1 MRENIRA
8 FVKEGIPL
16 MDAAGMDIS
25 SSEPRIQ
32 NRQLPLLFL
41 YAILL
46 AAMIALLLFGLI
58 AVMHLFQTYC
68 GLPGVS
74 RDLDEGDLLVLSVPV
89 LMALI
94 IAGVLRYAGD
104 KARRVLRPFQG
115 ILLIN
120 AGIPL
125 GLEGPVADM
134 PFAIAEGENWS
145 VRKRR
150 ILAVACMTSGLAFLF
165 GAPLMAVALA
175 VELLVIELSWISL
188 IAALL
193 GGGTGIVLH
202 SLLIGTE
209 PVFMT
214 PEIPSASLPMLLVY
228 TGTGILVGFLGMLVR
243 RMTNGAKKLFKR
255 LPFDK
260 LWWPVPAALIVGI
273 TGYFKPELMGAG
285 YEHIDSLLLGQIT
298 LQFLVVMML
307 GKMILM
313 SICIGSGL
321 PGGTMIPL
329 VIAGGA
335 AGLFITF
342 LLQFAFPAL
351 HLNFAVAALVG
362 MSAMFAAGNRVLIA
376 PILFAIETTHALH
389 ALLPVICAC
398 TAAYAVVF
406 LLSKKRTV
414 QQEVVPGNV

>member
-16 MDAAGMDIS
+16 MDTAGLDTPL
-25 SSEPRIQ
+25 SETPIG
-32 NRQLPLLFL
+32 NRQLPLLLL
-41 YAILL
+41 YTILL
-46 AAMIALLLFGLI
+46 AAATALLLFGLMTLMNLI
-58 AVMHLFQTYC
+58 PTYC

-74 RDLDEGDLLVLSVPV
+74 RDLDERDWLVLSVPV
-89 LMALI
+89 AATLFISGILY
-94 IAGVLRYAGD
+94 YAGD
-104 KARRVLRPFQG
+104 KAKRILRPFQG

-134 PFAIAEGENWS
+134 PFAIAAGENRM
-145 VRKRR
+145 VQKRR
-150 ILAVACMTSGLAFLF
+150 ILAAACMTSGLAFFF

-175 VELLVIELSWISL
+175 IELLVIEMSWIAIVAIVL
-188 IAALL
+188 A
-193 GGGTGIVLH
+193 GGTGLMCH
-202 SLLIGTE
+202 YWLIGTD
-209 PVFMT
+209 PVFPT
-214 PEIPSASLPMLLVY
+214 PAIPAASLPMLLVY
-228 TGTGILVGFLGMLVR
+228 TGTGILVGLLGMLTR

-255 LPFDK
+255 LPFDQ
-260 LWWPVPAALIVGI
+260 LWWPAGVAIIVGI
-273 TGYFKPELMGAG
+273 TGYFKPELMGGG

-298 LQFLVVMML
+298 LQFLVVMMS
-307 GKMILM
+307 GKMLLL
-313 SICIGSGL
+313 SISIGGGI
-321 PGGTMIPL
+321 PGGTMTPL

-376 PILFAIETTHALH
+376 PIFFAVETTHALH

-398 TAAYAVVF
+398 TAAYALVF
-406 LLSKKRTV
+406 LLSKKKDSRV
-414 QQEVVPGNV
+414 IQVY